1 MASAK
6 KTLIATAIAQLG
18 LMSSGSVWAQA
29 SAAPSQQQQKKEDA
43 TQVVVTGQRAAL
55 QSAQKVKQEADE
67 IVDSIIA
74 DDIGKLPDRSVIE
87 VLQRIVGATL
97 DRAMT
102 NDPQHF
108 SVEGNSIAIRGLSY
122 VRSEMNGRD
131 SFSANGGRAL
141 NFEDVPPELLSRVDV
156 YKNPSASQIEGGISG
171 LVDLRT
177 ALPFDHQGFKGA
189 LSFDTSYSSLRGGK
203 GSNSGSLLL
212 SDRWSTSLGEIGL
225 LVDFARSDSATRAD
239 QVKVDPLYARTD
251 LVPGKTVW
259 VPKGAMW
266 RSQDLDRER
275 GGQYLAVQ
283 WRPMADITNT
293 LTYFK
298 SDYTINW
305 SERFMAMQHNSPFTV
320 QVANGVYDDNG
331 IFKSGTLSDPGS
343 NGINHNPAHRVES
356 RDSSTQDIN
365 WKFDWKFSPRLKLSS
380 DLQQIKAKT
389 EGFASE
395 IATGHQLQ
403 KQGLDLSGSVPR
415 LIFDQGDLANLA
427 DPSKHYWAYTMD
439 HQDRSKAKS
448 TAWKGDLEYALD
460 HPVLHKLQ
468 FGIRLND
475 RQSSITNEVPS
486 YNWQGVTQP
495 WMLGWDIPKL
505 ASLGDPRF
513 ATPGATTT
521 HAFKNFFG
529 GKIAAPP
536 GIYATDAFLRD
547 VKNSYD
553 KLHSYHNVLCAEQA
567 AAQGWGDCK
576 QWGTPGYERTAAFGS
591 DPSGRNEVNEKTQA
605 LYSQLKFGFDDWKYP
620 VDGNIGLRHVS
631 TKTKAAGFTVFSS
644 TGASFPPG
652 AAVSGVPVPN
662 IPNFSKAQDYEHTYH
677 NLLPSVNLRM
687 KASKDLQFRFAY
699 AEAIS
704 RPDFSQLQG
713 YTDLKQDVKTTTDP
727 ATGAVTVQSVNLSG
741 NSDGNPLLKPITS
754 KQFDLTAEWYF
765 AKAGSLTVAGFDKR
779 LKDIIVTQAR
789 SYSIPDASGKLQSF
803 SVTSPVNGASGT
815 ARGFE
820 VAYQQ
825 FYENLPDWARGFGLQ
840 ASYTHV
846 DSKRKLYNPV
856 DSAYCTG
863 GAGDSDNFNR
873 WNNGCDT
880 DGRTFS
886 GLPLTGLSRHTFNL
900 AFMYEQGPVSARV
913 AYNWRSKYLEG
924 IRNSFGTLFSDG
936 KDTNPASPTF
946 GATNLNY
953 ALPLWADAYGQ
964 VDASVFYKFANN
976 LSIGAEIQNLTN
988 TVFKQKMQQ
997 HVGMVDH
1004 AWISTGPRYSLSARY
1019 TF

>member
-1 MASAK
+1 MALSK
-6 KTLIATAIAQLG
+6 KTLIATAIAQLS
-18 LMSSGSVWAQA
+18 LASGGTVWAQA
-29 SAAPSQQQQKKEDA
+29 AAAPSAPPKKSEA
-43 TQVVVTGQRAAL
+43 EQVVVTGQRAAM
-55 QSAQKVKQEADE
+55 QSAQKVKQDAEE
-67 IVDSIIA
+67 IVDSIVA

-108 SVEGNSIAIRGLSY
+108 SVEGNSIAIRGLNY

-156 YKNPSASQIEGGISG
+156 YKNPPASQIEGGISG

-177 ALPFDHQGFKGA
+177 ALPFDYKGFKGA
-189 LSFDTSYSSLRGGK
+189 LSFDLSYSDLRGGK
-203 GSNSGSLLL
+203 GSKSSSLLL
-212 SDRWSTSLGEIGL
+212 SDRWSTGLGEIGL
-225 LVDFARSDSATRAD
+225 LVDVAQSDSATRAD
-239 QVKVDPLYARTD
+239 QVKVSPMYPHNE

-275 GGQYLAVQ
+275 GGQYAALQ
-283 WRPMADITNT
+283 WRPNAAITHT

-305 SERFMAMQHNSPFTV
+305 SERFMAMEHNSPFTMK
-320 QVANGVYDDNG
+320 VANGVYDENG
-331 IFKSGTLSDPGS
+331 IFKSGTLSDPSS

-356 RDSSTQDIN
+356 RDSSTKDVA
-365 WKFDWKFSPRLKLSS
+365 WKFDWKVSPRLALRS
-380 DLQQIKAKT
+380 DLQKIDAKT
-389 EGFASE
+389 VGFASE

-403 KQGLDLSGSVPR
+403 KQGLDLTGSVPR
-415 LIFDQGDLANLA
+415 LIFDQADLAQLS
-427 DPSKHYWAYTMD
+427 DPNKHYWAYTMD
-439 HQDRSKAKS
+439 HQDRSTAKS
-448 TAWKGDLEYALD
+448 KAWKGDLEYSLD
-460 HPVLHKLQ
+460 DPVFHKVQL
-468 FGIRLND
+468 GVRLND

-495 WMLGWDIPKL
+495 WMLGWNISKL
-505 ASLGDPRF
+505 AYLGDPRF

-521 HAFKNFFG
+521 HVFNNFFG

-536 GIYATDAFLRD
+536 GIFATDAFLRD
-547 VKNSYD
+547 VKGSYD
-553 KLHSYHNVLCAEQA
+553 KLHSYHNILCEEQK
-567 AAQGWGDCK
+567 AAQGWGDCT
-576 QWGTPGYERTAAFGS
+576 QWGTPGYQRTAAFGT
-591 DPSGRNEVNEKTQA
+591 DPSGRNEVDEKTKA
-605 LYSQLKFGFDDWKYP
+605 FYMQLKFGFDDWKLP
-620 VDGNIGLRHVS
+620 VDGNVGMRYVH

-644 TGASFPPG
+644 NGANFPPG
-652 AAVSGVPVPN
+652 VAVSGVPVPN
-662 IPNFSKAQDYEHTYH
+662 IPNFSKAQDYEHNYS
-677 NLLPSVNLRM
+677 NLLPSLNLRM
-687 KASKDLQFRFAY
+687 KAANDLQFRFAY
-699 AEAIS
+699 AGAVA

-713 YTDLKQDVKTTTDP
+713 YTTLSQDVKTTTDP
-727 ATGAVTVQSVNLSG
+727 VTGAITVQSVNLTG

-765 AKAGSLTVAGFDKR
+765 SKAGSLTFAAFDKR
-779 LKDIIVTQAR
+779 LKDVIVTQTR
-789 SYSIPDASGKLQSF
+789 SYAIPDVKGTPQTF

-820 VAYQQ
+820 LAYQQ
-825 FYENLPDWARGFGLQ
+825 FFNSLPDWARGFGIQ
-840 ASYTHV
+840 ASYTFV
-846 DSKRKLYNPV
+846 DSKRKLYDPIS
-856 DSAYCTG
+856 SAYCSGGTG
-863 GAGDSDNFNR
+863 NSDNFNR

-886 GLPLTGLSRHTFNL
+886 GLPLTGLSRDTINF
-900 AFMYEQGPVSARV
+900 AFMYEQGPVSARL
-913 AYNWRSKYLEG
+913 AYNWRSKYLQG

-936 KDTNPASPTF
+936 KDTNPASPNF

-953 ALPLWADAYGQ
+953 ALPLWAASYGQ
-964 VDASVFYKFANN
+964 ADASVFYKFSNN
-976 LSIGAEIQNLTN
+976 LSIGAEVQNLTN

-997 HVGMVDH
+997 HVGLIDH
-1004 AWISTGPRYSLSARY
+1004 AWISSGPRYSLSARY

>member
-1 MASAK
+1 MARSK
-6 KTLIATAIAQLG
+6 KTLIATAIAQLSLISG
-18 LMSSGSVWAQA
+18 GSVWAQT
-29 SAAPSQQQQKKEDA
+29 APAPGQPAKKDEA
-43 TQVVVTGQRAAL
+43 EKVVVTGQRAAL
-55 QSAQKVKQEADE
+55 QSAQKVKQDSDE
-67 IVDSIIA
+67 IVDSIVA

-108 SVEGNSIAIRGLSY
+108 SVEGNSIAIRGLNY

-156 YKNPSASQIEGGISG
+156 YKNPSAWQIEGGISG

-177 ALPFDHQGFKGA
+177 ALPFDFKGFKGA
-189 LSFDTSYSSLRGGK
+189 LSFDTSFSKLRGGP
-203 GSNSGSLLL
+203 GSNSGSVLL
-212 SDRWSTSLGEIGL
+212 SDRWSTGLGEIGL
-225 LVDFARSDSATRAD
+225 LVDFAKSDSATRAD
-239 QVKVDPLYARTD
+239 QVKVGAMYPHTE

-275 GGQYLAVQ
+275 GGQYVALQ
-283 WRPMADITNT
+283 WRPVADMTNT

-305 SERFMAMQHNSPFTV
+305 SERFMAMEHNSPFTIS
-320 QVANGVYDDNG
+320 VANGVYDENG
-331 IFKSGTLSDPGS
+331 IFKSGTLSDPTS

-356 RDSSTQDIN
+356 RDSSTKDIA
-365 WKFDWKFSPRLKLSS
+365 WKFDWKFSPRLTLRS
-380 DLQQIKAKT
+380 DLQMIDAKT
-389 EGFASE
+389 IGFASE

-403 KQGLDLSGSVPR
+403 KQGLDLTGSVPK
-415 LIFDQGDLANLA
+415 LIFDQGDLAQLA

-448 TAWKGDLEYALD
+448 KAWKGDLEYALD
-460 HPVLHKLQ
+460 DPIFHKVQ
-468 FGIRLND
+468 FGVRLND

-495 WMLGWDIPKL
+495 WMLGWNIPNL
-505 ASLGDPRF
+505 AFLGDPRF
-513 ATPGATTT
+513 ATPGATST
-521 HAFKNFFG
+521 HTFNNFFG

-536 GIYATDAFLRD
+536 GIFATDAFLRD
-547 VKNSYD
+547 VKASYD
-553 KLHSYHNVLCAEQA
+553 KLHNYHNILCEEQKL
-567 AAQGWGDCK
+567 AQGWGDCG

-591 DPSGRNEVNEKTQA
+591 DPSGRNEVEERTKAFYT
-605 LYSQLKFGFDDWKYP
+605 QLKFAFDDWKFP
-620 VDGNIGLRHVS
+620 VDGNVGIRYVN
-631 TKTKAAGFTVFSS
+631 TKTKAAGYTVFSS
-644 TGASFPPG
+644 SGANFPPG
-652 AAVSGVPVPN
+652 IPVNGVPVPN
-662 IPNFSKAQDYEHTYH
+662 IPNFAKAQDYENSYN
-677 NLLPSVNLRM
+677 NLLPSLNLRM
-687 KASKDLQFRFAY
+687 KAGKDLQFRLAY
-699 AEAIS
+699 AEAVS

-713 YTDLKQDVKTTTDP
+713 YTTLTQDVKTTTDP
-727 ATGAVTVQSVNLSG
+727 VTGAITVQSVNLTG
-741 NSDGNPLLKPITS
+741 NSDGNPLLKPVTA

-765 AKAGSLTVAGFDKR
+765 AKAGSLTFAAFDKR
-779 LKDIIVTQAR
+779 LKDIIVTQTR
-789 SYSIPDASGKLQSF
+789 SYAIPDVNGVPQTF

-820 VAYQQ
+820 LAYQQ
-825 FYENLPDWARGFGLQ
+825 FYENLPDWARGFGVQ
-840 ASYTHV
+840 ASYTFV
-846 DSKRKLYNPV
+846 DSKRKLYDPV
-856 DSAYCTG
+856 NSAYCSGGTG
-863 GAGDSDNFNR
+863 NSDNFNR

-886 GLPLTGLSRHTFNL
+886 GLPLTGLSRNTVNL
-900 AFMYEQGPVSARV
+900 AFIYEQGPLSARL

-936 KDTNPASPTF
+936 KDTNPASPNF

-953 ALPLWADAYGQ
+953 ALPLWAAAYGQ
-964 VDASVFYKFANN
+964 VDASIFYKFANN
-976 LSIGAEIQNLTN
+976 LSIGAEVQNLTN
-988 TVFKQKMQQ
+988 TIFKQKMQQ
-997 HVGMVDH
+997 HVGMIDH
-1004 AWISTGPRYSLSARY
+1004 AWISSGPRYSLSARY

>member
-18 LMSSGSVWAQA
+18 LISGGSVWAQTP
-29 SAAPSQQQQKKEDA
+29 AAPSQPQKKEEA
-43 TQVVVTGQRAAL
+43 AQVTVTGQRAAL
-55 QSAQKVKQEADE
+55 QSAQKIKQEADE
-67 IVDSIIA
+67 IVDSISA

-97 DRAMT
+97 DRSMT

-108 SVEGNSIAIRGLSY
+108 SVEGNSIAIRGLNY

-177 ALPFDHQGFKGA
+177 ALPFDYKGFKGA
-189 LSFDTSYSSLRGGK
+189 LSFDTSYSKLRGGK

-212 SDRWSTSLGEIGL
+212 SDRWSTRFGEIGL
-225 LVDFARSDSATRAD
+225 LVDLARSDSATRAD
-239 QVKVDPLYARTD
+239 QVKVGAMYPHNE

-275 GGQYLAVQ
+275 GGQYLALQ
-283 WRPMADITNT
+283 WRPNADITNT
-293 LTYFK
+293 LTYFR
-298 SDYTINW
+298 SDYQINW
-305 SERFMAMQHNSPFTV
+305 SERFMAMEHNSPFTMK
-320 QVANGVYDDNG
+320 VADGVYDENG
-331 IFKSGTLSDPGS
+331 IFKSGTLSDPAS

-356 RDSSTQDIN
+356 RDSSTKDLA

-380 DLQQIKAKT
+380 DLQVIEART
-389 EGFASE
+389 AGFASE

-403 KQGLDLSGSVPR
+403 RQSLDLTGSVPK
-415 LIFDQGDLANLA
+415 LIFDQTDLAQLA
-427 DPSKHYWAYTMD
+427 DPNKHYWAYTMD
-439 HQDRSKAKS
+439 HQDRSTAKS
-448 TAWKGDLEYALD
+448 KAWKGDLEYSLD
-460 HPVLHKLQ
+460 DPVLHKLQ
-468 FGIRLND
+468 FGLRFND

-495 WMLGWDIPKL
+495 WMLGWNISGL
-505 ASLGDPRF
+505 AYLGDPRF
-513 ATPGATTT
+513 AAPGATST

-536 GIYATDAFLRD
+536 GIFATQAFLRD

-553 KLHSYHNVLCAEQA
+553 QLHNYHNILCEEQKA
-567 AAQGWGDCK
+567 ANGWGDCT
-576 QWGTPGYERTAAFGS
+576 QWGTPGYQRTALFGS
-591 DPSGRNEVNEKTQA
+591 DPSGRNDVDEKTQA
-605 LYSQLKFGFDDWKYP
+605 FYSQLKFGFDDWKFP
-620 VDGNIGLRHVS
+620 VDGNVGIRYVN
-631 TKTKAAGFTVFSS
+631 TKTKAAGYTVFS
-644 TGASFPPG
+644 ASGTNFPPG
-652 AAVSGVPVPN
+652 VPVGGVPVPN
-662 IPNFSKAQDYEHTYH
+662 IPNFAKAQNYEHTYH
-677 NLLPSVNLRM
+677 NLLPSLNLRM
-687 KASKDLQFRFAY
+687 KAGKDLQFRFAY
-699 AEAIS
+699 AEAVS

-713 YTDLKQDVKTTTDP
+713 YTTLKQDVKTTTDP
-727 ATGAVTVQSVNLSG
+727 VTGAITVQSVNLTGESE
-741 NSDGNPLLKPITS
+741 GNPLLKPVTS
-754 KQFDLTAEWYF
+754 KQVDLTAEWYF
-765 AKAGSLTVAGFDKR
+765 AKAGSLTVAAFDKR
-779 LKDIIVTQAR
+779 LKDIIVTQSR
-789 SYSIPDASGKLQSF
+789 TYTIPDINGTPQNF

-825 FYENLPDWARGFGLQ
+825 FYENLPDWARGFGVQ
-840 ASYTHV
+840 ASYTFV
-846 DSKRKLYNPV
+846 ESKRKLYNPV
-856 DSAYCTG
+856 SAAYCSG
-863 GAGDSDNFNR
+863 GEGNSDNFNR

-886 GLPLTGLSRHTFNL
+886 GLPLTGLSRNTINL
-900 AFMYEQGPVSARV
+900 ALMYEQGPLSARL
-913 AYNWRSKYLEG
+913 AYNWRSKYLQG

-936 KDTNPASPTF
+936 KDTNPASPNF

-953 ALPLWADAYGQ
+953 ALPLWAAAYGQ

-976 LSIGAEIQNLTN
+976 LSVGVEVQNLTDS
-988 TVFKQKMQQ
+988 VFKQQMQQ
-997 HVGMVDH
+997 HVGMIDH
-1004 AWISTGPRYSLSARY
+1004 AWISSGPRYSLSARY